1 MQKIINFFRGS
12 VRLEVTGPFP
22 ERFLNLCAQNYLS
35 FWDVQWLEDGGV
47 RLTLSRR
54 DSRRAAGA
62 LRSSRPFSARTGKE
76 TAPPA

>member
-47 RLTLSRR
+47 RLTLS
-54 DSRRAAGA
+54 S
-62 LRSSRPFSARTGKE
+62 P
-76 TAPPA
+76 